1 MANKS
6 AKIKAVKVEGRY
18 SRWIRKYTESIHDP
32 KIVSLTDRQ
41 YRVWDIVLL
50 IAGKHPDGILP
61 PIQDVACD
69 LRCTVVEAQAVIDE
83 LIMRGLID
91 IVRRAGDSITLRPH
105 NWDQR
110 QFKSDTSTDRVRAHR
125 NKHETFHET
134 DCNVSPSDSV
144 SVSVLSIQGSKN
156 ATYQTRETWPTSD
169 DEVPL

>member
-1 MANKS
+1 MTGKS
-6 AKIKAVKVEGRY
+6 SKIKAVKVEGRY

-50 IAGKHPDGILP
+50 IAGKSPDGTLP
-61 PIQDVACD
+61 PIQDIACD

-83 LIMRGLID
+83 LIMKGLLD
-91 IVRRAGDSITLRPH
+91 IVRRAGESITVRPH

-110 QFKSDTSTDRVRAHR
+110 QFKSDTSTERVRAHR
-125 NKHETFHET
+125 NRHETFHET
-134 DCNVSPSDSV
+134 ERNVSASDSV
-144 SVSVLSIQGSKN
+144 SVESVSVYHGSKN
-156 ATYQTRETWPTSD
+156 STVITREDAASF